1 MAGYIGKSQGVT
13 QVDGYNR
20 TEADGRYVNASGDTM
35 TGALGIGTAPTTS
48 PSTML
53 HVREDDSVDHLA
65 RIAVQSADQMLV
77 AGSKWQA
84 GVEQYSFIKST
95 NAAETVGQPM
105 RIQIGDNTAL
115 GIDYYGRVTMP
126 YQPHFVV
133 KANYGSH
140 TVLNSVSPDW
150 SVVYRNNGGH
160 FNTSTNT
167 FTVPVTGLYFFR
179 THALIDKSANSG
191 YNYAY
196 AQFYFN
202 GTLYTDIA
210 HTPSNGTT
218 SYIDIAL
225 TAVVYLQAG
234 DTVQARYTTVNGAAF
249 YAGSTYNAF
258 SGYLVS

>member
-20 TEADGRYVNASGDTM
+20 TEADDRYVNASGDTM
-35 TGALGIGTAPTTS
+35 TGTLSVISGANGRINIGAANNY
-48 PSTML
+48 L
-53 HVREDDSVDHLA
+53 YGDSVGNFIVGTSGSDKMQ
-65 RIAVQSADQMLV
+65 IDSA
-77 AGSKWQA
+77 
-84 GVEQYSFIKST
+84 
-95 NAAETVGQPM
+95 
-105 RIQIGDNTAL
+105 
-115 GIDYYGRVTMP
+115 GRVTMP

-140 TVLNSVSPDW
+140 TVLNAASPDW

-160 FNTSTNT
+160 FNTSTDT

-179 THALIDKSANSG
+179 THALIEKSANSG

-196 AQFYFN
+196 AMFYFN
-202 GTLYTDIA
+202 GTAYSDYA

-258 SGYLVS
+258 SGYLIG

>member
-1 MAGYIGKSQGVT
+1 MAGYIGSKSSVT

-35 TGALGIGTAPTTS
+35 TGTLSVTGVDRNEDALRVGASSAGTGYGLRIGASGATDP
-48 PSTML
+48 L
-53 HVREDDSVDHLA
+53 EIWREHS
-65 RIAVQSADQMLV
+65 SGDQMQLSV
-77 AGSKWQA
+77 
-84 GVEQYSFIKST
+84 
-95 NAAETVGQPM
+95 
-105 RIQIGDNTAL
+105 
-115 GIDYYGRVTMP
+115 DYYGRVTMP

>member
-20 TEADGRYVNASGDTM
+20 TEADDRYVNASGDTI
-35 TGALGIGTAPTTS
+35 TGNLVVAQGASLVKSFANNTEEYLIKGT
-48 PSTML
+48 
-53 HVREDDSVDHLA
+53 D
-65 RIAVQSADQMLV
+65 QSAYQPYISHTPSYDTPDRGIRM
-77 AGSKWQA
+77 
-84 GVEQYSFIKST
+84 GVW
-95 NAAETVGQPM
+95 
-105 RIQIGDNTAL
+105 DNNGTKTDWL
-115 GIDYYGRVTMP
+115 KIWNGHVTMP